1 MSLESIPTYSS
12 YPADYALSDK
22 IWQAY
27 LQQNSTTKNSE
38 QQKDVYVGSAQP
50 QMLKAMRMPTSA
62 EVKKIGEK
70 ISDIIERQAGKT
82 HKLDP
87 ASSRERKERL
97 QEILNDIANNS
108 SAQNLQQPIFAL
120 NYTA

>member
-1 MSLESIPTYSS
+1 MSLESIPAYSS
-12 YPADYALSDK
+12 YPADYPLSDK

-70 ISDIIERQAGKT
+70 ISDIIEKQAGKH
-82 HKLDP
+82 HKMDP
-87 ASSRERKERL
+87 VSSRERKERL

>member
-1 MSLESIPTYSS
+1 MSLESIPAYSG
-12 YPADYALSDK
+12 YTTDYALSDK

-70 ISDIIERQAGKT
+70 ISDIIEKQAGKH
-82 HKLDP
+82 HKMDP
-87 ASSRERKERL
+87 VSSRERKERL

-108 SAQNLQQPIFAL
+108 SAQNLQQPVFAL
-120 NYTA
+120 KYTA